1 MTTMSIAGRFRKAWM
16 CVTVLVAA
24 LGFGLSGILLPQAG
38 WGATTE
44 RVVSDPAS
52 GLAISG
58 FDPVGYFTDA
68 AAKFGRP
75 DIEERYAGA
84 VWRFR
89 NAGNRAAFVAHPA
102 VYMPQFGGYD
112 PVGIAAGKS
121 VAGHPLHWAIKDQR
135 LYLFYDAQTRAAF
148 LADTARILGDAERR
162 WPAVE
167 KTLTP

>member
-1 MTTMSIAGRFRKAWM
+1 LRLLT
-16 CVTVLVAA
+16 LA
-24 LGFGLSGILLPQAG
+24 LAFGLAGILIPNSGLS
-38 WGATTE
+38 ATTE
-44 RVVSDPAS
+44 RVVSDPHS
-52 GLAISG
+52 GLAING

-68 AAKFGRP
+68 AAKFGRA

-89 NAGNRAAFVAHPA
+89 NTGNRAAFVAHPDI
-102 VYMPQFGGYD
+102 YMPQFGGYD

-121 VAGHPLHWAIKDQR
+121 VAGHPLHWAIRGQR
-135 LYLFYDAQTRAAF
+135 LYLFYDAQTRASF
-148 LADTARILGDAERR
+148 LADADRIIADAERR

>member
-1 MTTMSIAGRFRKAWM
+1 MLALATGLAGISIPNR
-16 CVTVLVAA
+16 
-24 LGFGLSGILLPQAG
+24 G
-38 WGATTE
+38 WSATTE

-52 GLAISG
+52 GLAING

-89 NAGNRAAFVAHPA
+89 NIGNRAAFVAHPD
-102 VYMPQFGGYD
+102 VYMPRFGGYD
-112 PVGIAAGKS
+112 PVAVAQGKS
-121 VAGHPLHWAIKDQR
+121 VPGHPLHWAIKGER

-148 LADTARILGDAERR
+148 MNDPGRILGDAERR